1 MRQTEEAR
9 MTAKF
14 LLFSKMKTKQTKKK
28 MSRKEDVNRGRFE
41 VKSEVS
47 F

>member
-28 MSRKEDVNRGRFE
+28 CQGKRMLIGEDLR
-41 VKSEVS
+41 
-47 F
+47 